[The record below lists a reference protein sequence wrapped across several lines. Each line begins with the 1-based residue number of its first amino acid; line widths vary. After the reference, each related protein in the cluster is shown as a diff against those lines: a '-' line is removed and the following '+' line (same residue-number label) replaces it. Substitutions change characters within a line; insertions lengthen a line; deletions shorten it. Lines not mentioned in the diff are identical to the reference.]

1 MATRTREK
9 AKARFENREM
19 RPHAVA
25 KMIRI
30 SPYKV
35 RKVLD
40 LIRGKSYPYA
50 VALLSEVN
58 KSASEPIL
66 KVLNSAA
73 ANAENNLNM
82 NKDTLYV
89 VECPSCGDKICLDE
103 SMLEEGESVEDCARR
118 ELYEETGLRVTR
130 FIDILP
136 PSYSAVGFSDTA
148 TWLVFLE
155 AEGNPRTVP
164 AGAAPAGA
172 ACAEPAPADAACA
185 EPACAKP
192 ACSGSSCGSR
202 LSENEEIS
210 ADFYTREQI
219 GEMLKTE
226 TFSSR
231 SQTVAWFFKNG
242 CLPGRGEAGEV

>member
-1 MATRTREK
+1 MKLLSMKKQYDGTWLHGYELTYENRAGREK
-9 AKARFENREM
+9 TFEMVSRNALNGPSEIGARVSGVTIVAWKDDRLLLLKEFRMSINRT
-19 RPHAVA
+19 
-25 KMIRI
+25 I
-30 SPYKV
+30 Y
-35 RKVLD
+35 
-40 LIRGKSYPYA
+40 
-50 VALLSEVN
+50 
-58 KSASEPIL
+58 
-66 KVLNSAA
+66 
-73 ANAENNLNM
+73 NL
-82 NKDTLYV
+82 
-89 VECPSCGDKICLDE
+89 CAG
-103 SMLEEGESVEDCARR
+103 MLEEGESVEDCARR
-118 ELYEETGLRVTR
+118 ELYEETGLRVAR

-155 AEGNPRTVP
+155 AEGNPRTAA
-164 AGAAPAGA
+164 AGSAHADA
-172 ACAEPAPADAACA
+172 ACAEPAPADTACA
-185 EPACAKP
+185 EPTCAEP

-242 CLPGRGEAGEV
+242 CLPGRGEAGEA

>member
-1 MATRTREK
+1 MKLLSMKKQYDGTWLHGYELTY
-9 AKARFENREM
+9 ENRAGRKKTFEM
-19 RPHAVA
+19 VSRNALNGPSEIGARVSGVTIVA
-25 KMIRI
+25 WKDDR
-30 SPYKV
+30 
-35 RKVLD
+35 
-40 LIRGKSYPYA
+40 
-50 VALLSEVN
+50 LLL
-58 KSASEPIL
+58 L
-66 KVLNSAA
+66 KEFRMSINRTIY
-73 ANAENNLNM
+73 NL
-82 NKDTLYV
+82 
-89 VECPSCGDKICLDE
+89 CAG
-103 SMLEEGESVEDCARR
+103 MLEEGESVEDCARR
-118 ELYEETGLRVTR
+118 ELYEETGLRVAR

-242 CLPGRGEAGEV
+242 CLPGRGEAGEA